1 MMQPARTPTST
12 REVRAMT
19 SPTLRR
25 RAAALATAAGV
36 LLVTGAGAQA
46 AEAGRDE
53 LPLGTIDLDG
63 QETPVL
69 GSFVYHQFHL
79 DTNPEIRGLVHGVQR
94 IEGGTVLYYS
104 VGTPAGS
111 SASAFAGAMAFPDS
125 SHPYDGSHGVDLAL
139 VDTQSLAAY
148 RPLYT
153 ASETFT
159 SATADLEAAPGELVV
174 GWAVFPELAPDV
186 DTVQVTM
193 PWGTAVGDVPVGEG
207 ALEPVAQEPAPLLGE
222 GWPEV
227 PAAGELAGADAAAV
241 TYSLVRR
248 TGDEEGTST
257 TEESPE
263 QVAVTLDANVLFASG
278 SADLSGDA
286 QQVLGTIAADIAARG
301 TGEVVVTGHT
311 DSDGSD
317 TFNQTLSEQRAASV
331 LGVLQPAS
339 GGGVTFTAVGRG
351 EGDPVAGNDTDEGKQ
366 ANRRVT
372 VVYAVQGE
380 S

>member
-1 MMQPARTPTST
+1 MMQPARTPT

-19 SPTLRR
+19 PSTPRR
-25 RAAALATAAGV
+25 RSVALVGALGV
-36 LLVTGAGAQA
+36 LLATGAGAQA
-46 AEAGRDE
+46 AEPGRDE

-69 GSFVYHQFHL
+69 GSFVYRQFHV

-94 IEGGTVLYYS
+94 VEGGTVLYYS
-104 VGTPAGS
+104 VGTPEGS
-111 SASAFAGAMAFPDS
+111 DASAFTGSMAFPNS
-125 SHPYDGSHGVDLAL
+125 SHPYDGSHGVDVAL

-159 SATADLEAAPGELVV
+159 SATADMEAPPGELVV
-174 GWAVFPELAPDV
+174 GWAVFPELPADV
-186 DTVQVTM
+186 STVQVTM

-207 ALEPVAQEPAPLLGE
+207 ALEPVAQEPAPVLGE

-227 PAAGELAGADAAAV
+227 PSAAELAGADAAAV

-257 TEESPE
+257 TEETPE

-278 SADLSGDA
+278 SAELSGDA
-286 QQVLGTIAADIAARG
+286 QQVLATIAADIADRG

-317 TFNQTLSEQRAASV
+317 AFNQTLSEQRAASV

-339 GGGVTFTAVGRG
+339 GSAVTFRAVGEG
-351 EGDPVAGNDTDEGKQ
+351 ETDPVAGNDTDEGKQ